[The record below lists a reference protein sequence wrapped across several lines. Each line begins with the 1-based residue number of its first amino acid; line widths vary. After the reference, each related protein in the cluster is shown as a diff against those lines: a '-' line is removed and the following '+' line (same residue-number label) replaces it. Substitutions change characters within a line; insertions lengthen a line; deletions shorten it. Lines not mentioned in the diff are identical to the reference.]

1 MYKISLFSILLVIV
15 LFSCKDDWNA
25 HYNPKVETIN
35 TNVWEAIQRDDN
47 LSSFVQY
54 VKNYQ
59 LDTLFSK
66 DQTYSLFIPTNAAFA
81 QFVDS
86 ANTAR
91 LLLEYIITPFFIQSG
106 SIYEK
111 KKVQTLAEKFALFE
125 RNGSSSFFDGV
136 PLKFESPLYKNG
148 KYFTMDVIAYPKLNL
163 YEYFAANSPLLKNYI
178 DNQDSIIVDPTSR
191 PIEIDSLGNTIYDT
205 IAIIYNEFEHTYFPV
220 SKESRYKTA
229 TFVFPKLADYYAG
242 LDTMAQALGGDYN
255 DYRDIP
261 LDWQKNYLIPYLV
274 DHGAFENL
282 LEEADFLPKP
292 GRKIRKLKNLLND
305 SIVIDYK
312 IGQKTICSNGYAYNY
327 ANFKVPDTLWAST
340 IRFEAEK
347 LVRLTVDGKY
357 AWKND
362 AIVDPTEFSPLK
374 ETVVGLS
381 NDTLLKVN
389 FKSTTK
395 YFSLEFNIDR
405 LFPRK
410 FLMVVRTSMTFGGL
424 YDIYVNDVLVRSIN
438 YLTDF
443 RNRRCTSVDPT
454 IGTYYAT
461 TNGYLSFDCWVN
473 NLTEYGKAKIRFVY
487 KGRPSGYNGNN
498 ALSIDYIDFIPK

>member
-1 MYKISLFSILLVIV
+1 MYKISILCFLLSIA
-15 LFSCKDDWNA
+15 LFSCKENWND
-25 HYNPKVETIN
+25 HYDVKLETVNI
-35 TNVWEAIQRDDN
+35 NVWEAIQKDTS
-47 LSSFVQY
+47 LSLFVQY

-59 LDTLFSK
+59 LDSLFSK

-81 QFVDS
+81 QFIDS
-86 ANTAR
+86 AEATR
-91 LLLEYIITPFFIQSG
+91 ILLEYCISPFYIQSG
-106 SIYEK
+106 SILEK
-111 KKVQTLAEKFALFE
+111 KKVQTLANKFALFE

-136 PLKFESPLYKNG
+136 SLKFESPLYKNG

-163 YEYFAANSPLLKNYI
+163 YEYFAANNPLLKNYI
-178 DNQDSIIVDPTSR
+178 DSQDSIIVDPRSR

-220 SKESRYKTA
+220 SEESRYKTA
-229 TFVFPKLADYYAG
+229 TFVFPKQADYYAG
-242 LDTMAQALGGDYN
+242 LDTMAQALGGNYHN
-255 DYRDIP
+255 YRDIP
-261 LDWQKNYLIPYLV
+261 LDWQKNYLIPYLLN
-274 DHGAFENL
+274 HGAFENL
-282 LEEADFLPKP
+282 LEEIDFLPKP

-305 SIVIDYK
+305 SVIIDYAV
-312 IGQKTICSNGYAYNY
+312 GQKTICSNGYAYNY

-347 LVRLTVDGKY
+347 LVRLTTDGKY
-357 AWKND
+357 AWKNG
-362 AIVDPTEFSPLK
+362 AIADPAEFLPLK
-374 ETVVGLS
+374 EVAKGIAS

-395 YFSLEFNIDR
+395 YFSLEFNIDK

-410 FLMVVRTSMTFGGL
+410 FLMVVRTNLNFGGL

-438 YLTDF
+438 YVIDF
-443 RNRRCTSVDPT
+443 KNARCTSVDPT

-461 TNGYLSFDCWVN
+461 KTGYISFDCWVN

-487 KGRPSGYNGNN
+487 KGPSTPYR
-498 ALSIDYIDFIPK
+498 ALSIDYIDFIPKK